1 MQSGPSN
8 LPTGYSAQLNEGV
21 APEQQIGLQMRRQT
35 YDANGR
41 VTMQRSLRSDGTLE
55 YDIAYSGVDR
65 NSLALGYDAAA
76 ALRRKTTLR

>member
-8 LPTGYSAQLNEGV
+8 LPTGYSAKLERCL

-55 YDIAYSGVDR
+55 ASA
-65 NSLALGYDAAA
+65 S
-76 ALRRKTTLR
+76 T